1 MTSSVLLDFVWPITV
16 VSGGIAI
23 YYHFDSAAGSVKR
36 SVDSKDPLRAAI
48 AKHKTEEWIDK
59 LENPLRAENSKPR
72 YSISHEMKKM
82 EQLCSR
88 IDKVEV
94 ELMDTKLSIKE
105 LALDFKDQRLDMKR
119 LLLQKKENFKK

>member
-1 MTSSVLLDFVWPITV
+1 MTSSVLLDFVWPATAIF
-16 VSGGIAI
+16 GGIAI
-23 YYHFDSAAGSVKR
+23 YNHYVSAAGSMNG

-48 AKHKTEEWIDK
+48 TKHKTEEWIDK
-59 LENPLRAENSKPR
+59 PENPLRTENSKPR
-72 YSISHEMKKM
+72 YSISHEMKKI

-105 LALDFKDQRLDMKR
+105 LALDFKGQELDMKR
-119 LLLQKKENFKK
+119 LLQKIENSKK